1 MAFFVVAPVVFVIF
15 HFYVFLQIYALA
27 KKAEEYNTLL
37 KQQVRVDADRHRVR
51 QRLDT
56 FLILQFL
63 AGPKEQ
69 RTHFQGFALRLIAW
83 ITLVGAPILILLQA
97 QVTFLPYH
105 HEQVAWAQRV
115 LLAIDLAVIWAFWD
129 RVRGQDDPILGG
141 VLTPVWKTVGLALTL
156 CVALFSVLVAT
167 YPGEWADDHR
177 RRVLSDVTGWNPLHD
192 WLFAGEVN
200 EVSGKPRSLFSNRL
214 VLTDQSFVDSEKL
227 DKVEVSRPFRG
238 RDLRGAVLNRADLR
252 KADFTGAMLD
262 AAELKAANLQQ
273 ARFGYASRAGNLP
286 RRDIAEVAQ
295 VQDRNRAFGLKPT
308 ARRCKGHRSMERG
321 CKGHR
326 SMERC
331 CKGRRSL
338 ARNCKG
344 RRSLKRSCKGHR
356 SIGRGCK
363 GRRSI
368 GRNCKGRGSLKR
380 G

>member
-1 MAFFVVAPVVFVIF
+1 VAFFVVAPVVFVIF

-214 VLTDQSFVDSEKL
+214 VPTDQSFVDSEKL

-286 RRDIAEVAQ
+286 RRDSCRGSSSAGSESGLRSETDCASLQGASLNGAWLQGASLNGALLQGASLLSAQLQGASLIEGAAARGIARSGAAARGVA
-295 VQDRNRAFGLKPT
+295 RLGAT
-308 ARRCKGHRSMERG
+308 ARDGVR
-321 CKGHR
+321 
-326 SMERC
+326 
-331 CKGRRSL
+331 
-338 ARNCKG
+338 
-344 RRSLKRSCKGHR
+344 
-356 SIGRGCK
+356 
-363 GRRSI
+363 
-368 GRNCKGRGSLKR
+368 
-380 G
+380 